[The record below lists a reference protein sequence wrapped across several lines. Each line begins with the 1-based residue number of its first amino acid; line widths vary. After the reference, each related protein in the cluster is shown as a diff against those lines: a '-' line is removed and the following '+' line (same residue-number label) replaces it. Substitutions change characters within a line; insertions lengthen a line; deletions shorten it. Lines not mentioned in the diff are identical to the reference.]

1 METLFPV
8 HLNDRGSLL
17 IFLRCQSI
25 LLALSVFGL
34 CAVLC
39 LRWRSEDKLSL
50 PQCRLQ
56 FMTLWT
62 RIRNL
67 TSEPVPLNF
76 ILRNL
81 LPNGHKLWIFP
92 NLCGS
97 LGLKLV
103 VNYPSVQIKNIKIL
117 SNIKPFQNFELKNC
131 SFGRKRFYGAGP
143 WTGQC
148 TNGGGT
154 EVSTIVG
161 LWVNFLL
168 MSNVQM
174 VVAQSSAQSLDCG
187 FISFSCPS
195 KIKDES
201 YSGKSHLT

>member
-25 LLALSVFGL
+25 LIALSVFGL

-39 LRWRSEDKLSL
+39 LRWRSESL

-154 EVSTIVG
+154 EVSSIVG
-161 LWVNFLL
+161 LWVHFLF
-168 MSNVQM
+168 MS
-174 VVAQSSAQSLDCG
+174 
-187 FISFSCPS
+187 
-195 KIKDES
+195 K
-201 YSGKSHLT
+201 